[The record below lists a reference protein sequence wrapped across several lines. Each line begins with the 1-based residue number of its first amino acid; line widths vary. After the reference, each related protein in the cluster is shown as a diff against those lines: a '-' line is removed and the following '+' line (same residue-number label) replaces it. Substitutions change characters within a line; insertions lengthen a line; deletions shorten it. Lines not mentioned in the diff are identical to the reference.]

1 MNKRTVY
8 IETYGCQMNVNDS
21 EVVAAILK
29 DEGFDYTGNIAQAQL
44 ILLNTCS
51 IREHAENR
59 VFQRLHEIKKLRSEK
74 PALLIGVIGCMA
86 ERLRD
91 QLFDNNLLADIV
103 AGPDT
108 YRNLPELITI
118 AENSRKAINTH
129 LSDTE
134 TYADIMPYRV
144 GNNRISSFVSI
155 MRGCNNFCS
164 YCIVPYTRGRE
175 RSRDIASI
183 LHEVEQLQKSG
194 YKEVTLLGQNVN
206 SYKAPSNS
214 PTGGEQFPPY
224 GGTKGGFA
232 ELLEQVAQAVPGM
245 RVRFTTSH
253 PKDMGDDVL
262 HVMAR
267 NANIGRWVHLPVQ
280 SGSST
285 VLERMNRK
293 YNREYYLNRV
303 EAIRTI
309 LPDASITTDILC
321 GFSNETEE
329 EHAETLSLMREV
341 GYDLAYMFKYSERP
355 GTLASKKMPDTV
367 GEETK
372 IRRLNEIIALQNS
385 ISKAQN
391 RADIGKTF
399 EVLVEGRSKKNENE
413 LKGRNSQ
420 NKTVIFPKG
429 NAKVGDFV
437 QVRVNSATS
446 ATLIGEIV

>member
-21 EVVAAILK
+21 EVVAAILEK
-29 DEGFDYTGNIAQAQL
+29 EGYDYTEDIAQAQL

-59 VFQRLHEIKKLRSEK
+59 VFQRLHEIKKLRGEK
-74 PALLIGVIGCMA
+74 PDLLIGVIGCMA

-91 QLFDNNLLADIV
+91 QLFDNDLLADIV
-103 AGPDT
+103 AGPDS
-108 YRNLPELITI
+108 YRQLPELITI
-118 AENSRKAINTH
+118 AENSKKAINTH

-206 SYKAPSNS
+206 SYKALE
-214 PTGGEQFPPY
+214 GL
-224 GGTKGGFA
+224 GFA
-232 ELLEQVAQAVPGM
+232 ELLERVAQTVPDM

-267 NANIGRWVHLPVQ
+267 NTNIGRWVHLPVQ

-321 GFSNETEE
+321 GFSNESEE

-355 GTLASKKMPDTV
+355 GTLASKKMPDTID
-367 GEETK
+367 EETK

-391 RADIGKTF
+391 QADIGKTF

-429 NAKVGDFV
+429 DAKVGDFV
-437 QVRVNSATS
+437 KVCVTSATS
-446 ATLIGEIV
+446 ATLIGKIDN

>member
-29 DEGFDYTGNIAQAQL
+29 DIGFDYTEDIVQAQL

-51 IREHAENR
+51 IREHAENK

-74 PALLIGVIGCMA
+74 PDLLIGVIGCMA

-91 QLFDNNLLADIV
+91 QLFDNDLLADIV
-103 AGPDT
+103 AGPDS

-118 AENSRKAINTH
+118 AINSRKAINTH

-175 RSRDIASI
+175 RSRDITSI
-183 LHEVEQLQKSG
+183 LNEVEQLQSSG

-206 SYKAPSNS
+206 SYSFTENEI
-214 PTGGEQFPPY
+214 TVHFP
-224 GGTKGGFA
+224 
-232 ELLEQVAQAVPGM
+232 ELLERVAQTVPAM

-267 NANIGRWVHLPVQ
+267 NANIGRWIHLPVQ

-303 EAIRTI
+303 EAIRQI
-309 LPDASITTDILC
+309 LPDASITSDILT
-321 GFSNETEE
+321 GFSNESEE
-329 EHAETLSLMREV
+329 EHAETLSLMQEV

-355 GTLASKKMPDTV
+355 GTLASKRMPDTID
-367 GEETK
+367 EETK

-385 ISKAQN
+385 ISKVQN
-391 RADIGKTF
+391 QADIGKVF

-429 NAKVGDFV
+429 DAQVGDFV
-437 QVRVNSATS
+437 KVRITSTTS
-446 ATLIGEIV
+446 ATLIGKLVND